1 MSTPPEP
8 APTEPAPPAPRPPV
22 SGATDVEEALAL
34 LAGTVQ
40 QLMTRQDALH
50 AAVGALSTARRVPAA
65 ACSSGPDATS
75 VDQAAADAADA
86 GEQAVPGPDGP
97 VAAAPD
103 TRTLDTEQTQQL
115 LADLVDWVSWLTATF
130 RLDADLPRCYARH
143 PDLTEELLALRAA
156 RAAAYTTAAP
166 PGAGLLWLQ
175 ELDRAR
181 GRWQRWNTS
190 RCTLGT
196 HDPAGAGTN
205 LRSQTPA
212 TSPTAAA
219 GQAHRPPDV
228 PVTATASEL
237 QWDTRARGWR

>member
-8 APTEPAPPAPRPPV
+8 APTEPAPPAASPPV
-22 SGATDVEEALAL
+22 SGGTDVEEALAL
-34 LAGTVQ
+34 LAGTVH

-50 AAVGALSTARRVPAA
+50 AAVGALTTAPRVPTAA
-65 ACSSGPDATS
+65 YSSGPDAPS
-75 VDQAAADAADA
+75 AGQDA
-86 GEQAVPGPDGP
+86 GEQTVPGPDGP

-115 LADLVDWVSWLTATF
+115 LAALVDWVSWLTATF
-130 RLDADLPRCYARH
+130 RLDADLPRCYPRH
-143 PDLTEELLALRAA
+143 SDLTEELLALRAA
-156 RAAAYTTAAP
+156 RAAAYNTAAP

-196 HDPAGAGTN
+196 HDPAGAETN
-205 LRSQTPA
+205 LRQTPV

-219 GQAHRPPDV
+219 GPANRPPGV
-228 PVTATASEL
+228 PVTATAVEL

>member
-1 MSTPPEP
+1 VSTPPEP
-8 APTEPAPPAPRPPV
+8 APPTPSPPV
-22 SGATDVEEALAL
+22 SGATDVDEALAL
-34 LAGTVQ
+34 LADTVH

-50 AAVGALSTARRVPAA
+50 AAVGALTTAPRVPAA
-65 ACSSGPDATS
+65 ATSSGPDAPS
-75 VDQAAADAADA
+75 AGQDAGDA
-86 GEQAVPGPDGP
+86 GEQTVPGADGP

-115 LADLVDWVSWLTATF
+115 LTDLVDWVSWLTATF

-196 HDPAGAGTN
+196 HDPAGADTN
-205 LRSQTPA
+205 LRSQTPV

-219 GQAHRPPDV
+219 GPANRPPGG
-228 PVTATASEL
+228 PVTATAAEL

>member
-1 MSTPPEP
+1 VSTPPEP
-8 APTEPAPPAPRPPV
+8 APPAPSSPV
-22 SGATDVEEALAL
+22 SGATDVDEALAL
-34 LAGTVQ
+34 LADTVH

-50 AAVGALSTARRVPAA
+50 AAVGALSTAPPVPAA
-65 ACSSGPDATS
+65 AYSSGPDATS
-75 VDQAAADAADA
+75 AGQDAADP
-86 GEQAVPGPDGP
+86 GEQTVPGADGP

-115 LADLVDWVSWLTATF
+115 LADLVDWVSWLTSTF

-156 RAAAYTTAAP
+156 RAAAYNTAAP

-196 HDPAGAGTN
+196 HDPAGADTD
-205 LRSQTPA
+205 LRQTPA

-219 GQAHRPPDV
+219 GQANRPPRV
-228 PVTATASEL
+228 PVTVAAAEL

>member
-1 MSTPPEP
+1 MSSPPEP
-8 APTEPAPPAPRPPV
+8 APPTPSPPV
-22 SGATDVEEALAL
+22 SGATDVDEALAL
-34 LAGTVQ
+34 LAGTVH

-50 AAVGALSTARRVPAA
+50 AAVGALTTAPRVPAA
-65 ACSSGPDATS
+65 ATSSGPDAPS
-75 VDQAAADAADA
+75 AGQDAADP
-86 GEQAVPGPDGP
+86 GEQTVPGADGP

-115 LADLVDWVSWLTATF
+115 LADLVDWVSWLTSTF

-156 RAAAYTTAAP
+156 RAAAYNTAAP
-166 PGAGLLWLQ
+166 PGAGLLWLH

-196 HDPAGAGTN
+196 HDPAGAAAAQRTVGPAAPAARPAEEQWPD
-205 LRSQTPA
+205 RSLTAPSGPPSAPA
-212 TSPTAAA
+212 TGAAM
-219 GQAHRPPDV
+219 
-228 PVTATASEL
+228 
-237 QWDTRARGWR
+237 QWDAHTRAWR

>member
-1 MSTPPEP
+1 VTTPPEP
-8 APTEPAPPAPRPPV
+8 ALPEPAPPAASPPV
-22 SGATDVEEALAL
+22 SGATDVDEALAL
-34 LAGTVQ
+34 LAGTVH

-50 AAVGALSTARRVPAA
+50 AAVGALSTAPRVPAA
-65 ACSSGPDATS
+65 ASSSGPDAPS
-75 VDQAAADAADA
+75 AGQAAAD
-86 GEQAVPGPDGP
+86 GGQEAVPGPDGP

-115 LADLVDWVSWLTATF
+115 LADLAEWVSWLTATF
-130 RLDADLPRCYARH
+130 RLDADLPRCYPRH

-228 PVTATASEL
+228 PVAVAAAEL

>member
-1 MSTPPEP
+1 MSPPPEP
-8 APTEPAPPAPRPPV
+8 GPPRPSPPV

-34 LAGTVQ
+34 LAGTVH

-50 AAVGALSTARRVPAA
+50 AAVGALTTAPRVPAA
-65 ACSSGPDATS
+65 ASSSGPDAPN
-75 VDQAAADAADA
+75 VGQDAADA
-86 GEQAVPGPDGP
+86 GEQTVPGPDGP

-115 LADLVDWVSWLTATF
+115 LTDLVDWVSWLTATF

-143 PDLTEELLALRAA
+143 PDLIEELLALRAA

-196 HDPAGAGTN
+196 HDPAGADTN
-205 LRSQTPA
+205 LRSHTPA
-212 TSPTAAA
+212 ASPTARA
-219 GQAHRPPDV
+219 GQGWRGDRPPGV
-228 PVTATASEL
+228 PVTAAGDPEL
-237 QWDTRARGWR
+237 QWDTRARAWR

>member
-1 MSTPPEP
+1 MTTPPDP
-8 APTEPAPPAPRPPV
+8 APTEPAPPAPSPPV
-22 SGATDVEEALAL
+22 PGATDVDEALAL
-34 LAGTVQ
+34 LADTVH

-50 AAVGALSTARRVPAA
+50 AAVGALSTAPRVPAA
-65 ACSSGPDATS
+65 ADSSGPDAPS
-75 VDQAAADAADA
+75 AGQDP
-86 GEQAVPGPDGP
+86 GEQTVPGPDGP

-130 RLDADLPRCYARH
+130 RLDADLPRCYPRH

-181 GRWQRWNTS
+181 GRWQRWNNS

-196 HDPAGAGTN
+196 HDPAAAETN
-205 LRSQTPA
+205 LRQTPA

-219 GQAHRPPDV
+219 GQANRPPGV
-228 PVTATASEL
+228 PVTVAAAEL